1 MPTAKTKIQEHKPL
15 IIGLSTTWVLT
26 ILGFVWTA
34 SSLNTSYNNR
44 ITNLEE
50 DLKDAV
56 QRIQE
61 TETAQTRILTDLA
74 EIKTDIAWIRRQLER
89 SE

>member
-1 MPTAKTKIQEHKPL
+1 
-15 IIGLSTTWVLT
+15 
-26 ILGFVWTA
+26 VWTA
-34 SSLNTSYNNR
+34 SSLNTSYDNR

-50 DLKDAV
+50 DLSEAV
-56 QRIQE
+56 ERIEE